1 MRSAEWGGRAVNNT
15 AKQART
21 LGGLLLV
28 TERCKMTE
36 LGTEAFGFGYVAMLD
51 SIPKNEIRLLNLVN
65 QVVSLGHCHTRR
77 LCHTTSFPTT
87 NDEWLDRPYHP

>member
-1 MRSAEWGGRAVNNT
+1 MPSPFSSCLNQQCVMRSTEQGGRVGSYT

-51 SIPKNEIRLLNLVN
+51 SILKKEICLLNLVN
-65 QVVSLGHCHTRR
+65 QVVSLGHCHTQG
-77 LCHTTSFPTT
+77 S
-87 NDEWLDRPYHP
+87 